1 MTKKDIVPRLIELA
15 AKRFQKDASHL
26 VPEDDLF
33 EKLGIDSFQ
42 AMELLTDL
50 EEEFEVEIPDYELK
64 GVTTFAG
71 LAEVIGRRL

>member
-15 AKRFQKDASHL
+15 AKRFSKDPTGIA
-26 VPEDDLF
+26 PADDMF

-64 GVTTFAG
+64 GVTTFVG

>member
-15 AKRFQKDASHL
+15 AKRFQKDASL
-26 VPEDDLF
+26 LAPEDDLF

-42 AMELLTDL
+42 SMELLTDL

>member
-15 AKRFQKDASHL
+15 AKRFQKDASLL